1 MSYVSRQ
8 RDRATILHATRV
20 HPIPLSRTC
29 QSRLILHRSCS
40 IARTHARTYVSM
52 YVLTHACTYTR
63 AHALMHAGPHTYT
76 RTHTPA
82 YEVGRTFAR
91 IRIAHVCT
99 PNYRVAQKP
108 VRLTFVYR
116 SLCIIPLR
124 NRWNAKCKMQHET
137 LRFRINLLEKRK
149 KKKKGKR
156 EKEKIRKERNALKRL
171 VRLLFDSF
179 ESESELTFA
188 PEECHMHQIHSV

>member
-1 MSYVSRQ
+1 
-8 RDRATILHATRV
+8 
-20 HPIPLSRTC
+20 
-29 QSRLILHRSCS
+29 
-40 IARTHARTYVSM
+40 
-52 YVLTHACTYTR
+52 
-63 AHALMHAGPHTYT
+63 
-76 RTHTPA
+76 
-82 YEVGRTFAR
+82 
-91 IRIAHVCT
+91 
-99 PNYRVAQKP
+99 
-108 VRLTFVYR
+108 
-116 SLCIIPLR
+116 
-124 NRWNAKCKMQHET
+124 MQHET

>member
-1 MSYVSRQ
+1 MSYVPRQ
-8 RDRATILHATRV
+8 RDRSTTLHATRDTSDSSLAYV
-20 HPIPLSRTC
+20 SISSNLTS
-29 QSRLILHRSCS
+29 ILFD
-40 IARTHARTYVSM
+40 RTHARTYISM

-63 AHALMHAGPHTYT
+63 AHAHMHAGTHTYT

-82 YEVGRTFAR
+82 YEVGQIFAR

-149 KKKKGKR
+149 KKKKER
-156 EKEKIRKERNALKRL
+156 EKRKK
-171 VRLLFDSF
+171 
-179 ESESELTFA
+179 
-188 PEECHMHQIHSV
+188 

>member
-1 MSYVSRQ
+1 
-8 RDRATILHATRV
+8 
-20 HPIPLSRTC
+20 
-29 QSRLILHRSCS
+29 
-40 IARTHARTYVSM
+40 M

-82 YEVGRTFAR
+82 YEVGQTFAR

-124 NRWNAKCKMQHET
+124 NR
-137 LRFRINLLEKRK
+137 
-149 KKKKGKR
+149 
-156 EKEKIRKERNALKRL
+156 
-171 VRLLFDSF
+171 
-179 ESESELTFA
+179 
-188 PEECHMHQIHSV
+188 